1 MDVQMRIKELRAL
14 IEKYNYEYYVLDN
27 PSVSDQEYD
36 RLMQELIHLE
46 QTHPEF
52 ITPDSP
58 TQRVGGKPLDEFKK
72 VTHTIPMLSLAN
84 AFTKEDILVFHERV
98 KEVIP
103 NPVYM
108 CELKIDG
115 LAVTIHYRNGEY
127 YLAATRGDGVTGEDI
142 TQNVRTIKSVPLKLK
157 EPVDIEVRGEIYMP
171 KTSFE
176 KLNEERANTGQ
187 PLFAN
192 PRNAAAGSVRNLDPK
207 VTASRNLNVFLYHLP
222 DALERGIKYH
232 SEALDYLDRLG
243 LRTNKERRTC
253 KSIEEVFDFIDY
265 WGKHLHNL
273 SYEIDGLVIKV
284 DDLEA
289 QEQLGYTAKTP
300 KWAIAYKFPAE
311 EVTTVLKDI
320 IFTVG
325 RTGNI
330 TPNAIL
336 EPVRVSGTIVQRA
349 TLHNE
354 DFVKDR
360 DIRIGDKVI
369 VRKAGYI
376 IPEVVRPVVEART
389 GKEIPFKMIENCPVC
404 GSKLVRKPGEADHY
418 CLNQNCKARNIEAL
432 IHFASRDA
440 MNIEGLG
447 ERSIEYF
454 FNLGLVTTIPD
465 IYRLKKEDIIG
476 LEGFQEK
483 SATNLINAIEKSKE
497 NSLERLLFGLGI
509 RYVGSKVALTLAKT
523 FKSMDELMN
532 KTYFD
537 FIQVSDI
544 GEVIAQSLVEYFQDP
559 EKRALIQTLK
569 DLGVNMQYLGQEI
582 MQVEE
587 FAGKT
592 FVLTGALSMKREE
605 AKTLIERLG
614 GNVASSV
621 SKKTDVVIAGEDA
634 GSKLAKAKEL
644 NITIWDEETFMEKI
658 KPYM

>member
-1 MDVQMRIKELRAL
+1 MDVQIRIKELREL
-14 IEKYNYEYYVLDN
+14 LERYNYEYYVLDN

-36 RLMQELIHLE
+36 RLMQELIRLE
-46 QTHPEF
+46 EAHPEL

-72 VTHTIPMLSLAN
+72 VTHARPMLSLGN
-84 AFTKEDILVFHERV
+84 AFSKEEILAFHERV

-103 NPVYM
+103 NPVYT

-115 LAVTIHYRNGEY
+115 LAVSIHYRNGEY
-127 YLAATRGDGVTGEDI
+127 FLAATRGDGITGEDI
-142 TQNVRTIKSVPLKLK
+142 TLNVRTIKSVPLRLK

-171 KTSFE
+171 KASFE
-176 KLNEERANTGQ
+176 KLNDERANNGL

-207 VTASRNLNVFLYHLP
+207 VTASRNLNVFLYHVP

-243 LRTNKERRTC
+243 LRTNKERRIC
-253 KSIEEVFDFIDY
+253 KSIEEVYDFIDY
-265 WGKHLHNL
+265 WSKHLHNL
-273 SYEIDGLVIKV
+273 PFEIDGLVIKV

-289 QEQLGYTAKTP
+289 QEQLGFTAKTP

-336 EPVRVSGTIVQRA
+336 EPVKVSGTIVQRA

-354 DFVKDR
+354 DFVKER

-376 IPEVVRPVVEART
+376 IPEVVGPVVEART
-389 GKEIPFKMIENCPVC
+389 GAERPFKMIENCPVC
-404 GSKLVRKPGEADHY
+404 GSKLVRKAGEADHY

-454 FNLGLVTTIPD
+454 FNLGLVTSIPD

-509 RYVGSKVALTLAKT
+509 RYVGSKVASTLAKT

-532 KTYFD
+532 KTYLD
-537 FIQVSDI
+537 FMQVNDI

-559 EKRALIQTLK
+559 DKRALIQTLK
-569 DLGVNMQYLGQEI
+569 EMGLNMRYLGQET
-582 MQVEE
+582 MQTEE

-592 FVLTGALSMKREE
+592 FVLTGALSMKRDE
-605 AKTLIERLG
+605 AKAIIERLG

-634 GSKLAKAKEL
+634 GSKLIKAKEL
-644 NITIWDEETFMEKI
+644 NISIWNEETFKEKI
-658 KPYM
+658 KPYI